1 MQTKVEVVNNITYV
15 YPMGSINSSNS
26 TDFANSFKDEYN
38 NTDGVIIDASD
49 LDYISSA
56 GLRVILSA
64 KKRCLNKVFKVINV
78 NSEVMEIFKV
88 TGFDEIIDIVPKS
101 KKISVE
107 GCDIIGRGACGECY
121 RIDDETIIKLYYGTV
136 DLNLIEHEKA
146 LAKKAFVMGIP
157 TAISYDIVEANGRT
171 GVVYE
176 LIKSKTLCELMRNDK
191 DNLEE
196 YIKMYADICKQVH
209 AIHTHDPEI
218 PSFKDANKEDIKL
231 ILGLSEEEKDLLNKF
246 IDLVPDGDSC
256 IHGDLNINNIMVQDG
271 ECCLIDMGEFSTG
284 TPMFD
289 ISRIVFSMKYAN
301 TKPGEMNS
309 FYKMPS
315 DEVTYIY
322 NKFLELYF
330 GTSDMTKIEKTKDG
344 EWLLPLAWF
353 RCVTSMLKNE
363 KWPLEKREM
372 ARDLLTNHLIPFIK
386 SKLN

>member
-209 AIHTHDPEI
+209 DIHTHDPEI
-218 PSFKDANKEDIKL
+218 PSFKDANREDIKL
-231 ILGLSEEEKDLLNKF
+231 ILDLTDEEKDLLNKF

-330 GTSDMTKIEKTKDG
+330 GTSDMAKIEKTKDG

-353 RCVTSMLKNE
+353 RCATSMLKNE

-372 ARDLLTNHLIPFIK
+372 ARDLLKNHLIPFIK